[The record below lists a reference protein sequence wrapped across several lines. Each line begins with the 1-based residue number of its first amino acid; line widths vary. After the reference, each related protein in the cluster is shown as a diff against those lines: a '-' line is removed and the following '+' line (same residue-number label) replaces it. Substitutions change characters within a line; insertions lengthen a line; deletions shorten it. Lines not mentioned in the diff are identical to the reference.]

1 MSKKPVIVVV
11 GPGAM
16 GEAIIAGLL
25 RQEITTADKLLAAG
39 PIVERGEELQERY
52 GVQPYYD
59 NVPAV
64 KQADMVIL
72 SVKPQN
78 LDNVMDEI
86 GSHVPAHAVVLSIV
100 AGATIEM
107 ITEGLDHKCVVRAMP
122 NTPAQIGQG
131 ITAWTVS
138 SHVSDDQREQ
148 ARGIL
153 QALGQELYMKE
164 ERYLDMATALSGS
177 GPAYAFLF
185 MESMIDAGV
194 HMGFQ
199 RRDAEKLVI
208 QTLRGSVEYYD
219 SKNAHPATLRNEVTS
234 PAGTSA
240 EAIYYL
246 EKAGFRTAISRAI
259 WAAYKRSKSLGA
271 GKKANPPKDKD

>member
-1 MSKKPVIVVV
+1 MSEKSVIVVV

-25 RQEITTADKLLAAG
+25 RQEVTDADKLLAAG
-39 PIVERGEELQERY
+39 PIVERGEELQQRY
-52 GVQPYYD
+52 GVRPYYE
-59 NVPAV
+59 NAPAV
-64 KQADMVIL
+64 KQADVVIL

-78 LDNVMDEI
+78 LDEVMAEI
-86 GSHVPAHAVVLSIV
+86 KGQIPEHALVLSIV
-100 AGATIEM
+100 AGATIDT
-107 ITEGLDHKCVVRAMP
+107 ITQGLVHPCVVRAMP
-122 NTPAQIGQG
+122 NTPAQIGMG
-131 ITAWTVS
+131 ITVWTAS
-138 SHVSDDQREQ
+138 PQVSDAQREE
-148 ARGIL
+148 ARTIL
-153 QALGQELYMKE
+153 RALGEELYMKE

-194 HMGFQ
+194 HLGFQ

-208 QTLRGSVEYYD
+208 QTLRGSVEYYA

-240 EAIYYL
+240 EALYYL

-259 WAAYKRSKSLGA
+259 WAAFERSRSLGA
-271 GKKANPPKDKD
+271 GKKSQPPADKE

>member
-1 MSKKPVIVVV
+1 
-11 GPGAM
+11 
-16 GEAIIAGLL
+16 L
-25 RQEITTADKLLAAG
+25 
-39 PIVERGEELQERY
+39 
-52 GVQPYYD
+52 
-59 NVPAV
+59 
-64 KQADMVIL
+64 
-72 SVKPQN
+72 
-78 LDNVMDEI
+78 
-86 GSHVPAHAVVLSIV
+86 VLSIV
-100 AGATIEM
+100 AGATIEV
-107 ITEGLDHKCVVRAMP
+107 ITEGLEHECVVRAMP

-138 SHVSDDQREQ
+138 SQVSDAQREQ
-148 ARGIL
+148 ARSIL

-219 SKNAHPATLRNEVTS
+219 SKHAHPATLRNEVTS

-240 EAIYYL
+240 EALYYL

>member
-39 PIVERGEELQERY
+39 PIVERGEELQGRY

-64 KQADMVIL
+64 QQADVIIL

-78 LDNVMDEI
+78 LDSVMDEI
-86 GSHVPAHAVVLSIV
+86 GSHVPAHALVLSIV
-100 AGATIEM
+100 AGATIEV
-107 ITEGLDHKCVVRAMP
+107 IAEGLEHKCVVRAMP

-131 ITAWTVS
+131 ITAWTAS
-138 SHVSDDQREQ
+138 SHVTDAQREQ
-148 ARGIL
+148 ARSIL
-153 QALGQELYMKE
+153 LALGQELYMKE

-219 SKNAHPATLRNEVTS
+219 SKHAHPATLRNEVTS

-271 GKKANPPKDKD
+271 GKKSNPPKDKD